1 MADKFSTE
9 EKVSLLLKKNLGKPS
24 TDTAIAFFS
33 EPSIDARPKVFPSQI
48 FSSDIPSVR
57 PTTGWAGTTAGDVPA
72 GLSDGGV
79 SDHSGGVLRYYHKWP
94 LEKVTDGNHMS
105 YKAAEDVS
113 NSVDNPLAGSVPFN
127 LDSAG
132 GYAVQL
138 YRYDSG
144 SPGDQ
149 IFDGTGEW
157 VVDPDAGTLTFYH
170 HSDVS
175 AYVTTA
181 QPPFL
186 SFFAYVG
193 STGLAAASPWTVVA
207 DGIHYSDAGQ
217 TVLIG
222 KTARTSA
229 SYGLEVSGEA
239 KFDDRVLA
247 QELVCTSDRR
257 LKKAIRPVGH
267 ALTKLSRVR
276 GVRFQWRSS
285 GETSYGVVADEIE
298 AQLPGS
304 TAEGPGGLLSVN
316 YNAAIALLIEAV
328 KAQGGQILALRSKVA
343 SLERRLKK

>member
-1 MADKFSTE
+1 MVDKFSTE

-48 FSSDIPSVR
+48 FSSTIPPVR
-57 PTTGWAGTTAGDVPA
+57 PTTGWADTTAGNVPD
-72 GLSDGGV
+72 GLSAGDT

-94 LEKVTDGNHMS
+94 LEKITDGNHMA
-105 YKAAEDVS
+105 YKAQQDG
-113 NSVDNPLAGSVPFN
+113 SVDNPLAGSVPFN

-138 YRYDSG
+138 YRNSSG

-170 HSDVS
+170 YSDVQS
-175 AYVTTA
+175 FVSTT

-186 SFFAYVG
+186 SFFAYIG
-193 STGLAAASPWTVVA
+193 STGLAAASPWTVVS
-207 DGIHYSDAGQ
+207 DGIHYSDTGK

-222 KTARTSA
+222 KTARADANTS
-229 SYGLEVSGEA
+229 YDLEVLGEA
-239 KFDDRVLA
+239 KFDNRVMA

-257 LKKAIRPVGH
+257 LKKAIRRVANP
-267 ALTKLSRVR
+267 LDKLLKLR
-276 GVRFQWRSS
+276 GVRFRWRSS
-285 GETSYGVVADEIE
+285 NEVSYGVVADEIE

-316 YNAAIALLIEAV
+316 YNAAVALLIEAV
-328 KAQGGQILALRSKVA
+328 KAQNKQIQALQKQLS
-343 SLERRLKK
+343 EP